1 MSPISLGL
9 DGFLILLLGA
19 ALMVGMRLSGK
30 LRDLKDSQT
39 GFIKAVGELDGAAM
53 RAESGLQA
61 LREATTEAHDQLLD
75 RIETA
80 RGLAARLDRVL
91 PEAESAAAAASEAA
105 RAAGDAAARADAAA
119 VRTSLARP
127 EPVAQAPRPEAVVVP
142 LRPHA
147 IPASPAATPE
157 ELRSAERAAALFLEE
172 RAARARQANIVPSNA
187 AADDAANEDAPR
199 RSRLE
204 SFRARRSGGRA

>member
-1 MSPISLGL
+1 MSPIGLGL

-19 ALMVGMRLSGK
+19 AMWIGVRLNGK
-30 LRDLKDSQT
+30 LRDLKDSQA

-61 LREATTEAHDQLLD
+61 LREATTEAHDQLLG

-91 PEAESAAAAASEAA
+91 PEAETAAAAAVEAA
-105 RAAGDAAARADAAA
+105 QAASQAAARADAAA

-127 EPVAQAPRPEAVVVP
+127 EPAVAPARPEAVVIP
-142 LRPHA
+142 LRPA
-147 IPASPAATPE
+147 EPEAVSTPDE
-157 ELRSAERAAALFLEE
+157 QRSAERAAALFLEE
-172 RAARARQANIVPSNA
+172 RAARARLHVA
-187 AADDAANEDAPR
+187 ATADPEAAPR
-199 RSRLE
+199 RSRLD
-204 SFRARRSGGRA
+204 SFKARRAGARA